1 MEVSVIS
8 VQILGESPMEEIK
21 GFDDME
27 AMSSPSKSLGESP
40 MEEFEELVTWR
51 QFHLRRQNSS
61 ENLRW
66 RSFRDLTTHVV
77 IHIC

>member
-8 VQILGESPMEEIK
+8 VQILRKSPMEKFE

-27 AMSSPSKSLGESP
+27 AMSSPSQSLGESP

-51 QFHLRRQNSS
+51 QSHLRR
-61 ENLRW
+61 
-66 RSFRDLTTHVV
+66 
-77 IHIC
+77 

>member
-1 MEVSVIS
+1 MEVIVIS
-8 VQILGESPMEEIK
+8 VQILGESPMEEFE

-27 AMSSPSKSLGESP
+27 AMSSPSKSLGESL

-51 QFHLRRQNSS
+51 QFPLRRQNPS

-77 IHIC
+77 IPFY